1 MKFNRGYKESRE
13 KVKKSAKFTR
23 SCFNCDFYFKT
34 MSDKEE
40 VCQNLNVTQFDLVT
54 DENNIYCCYWR
65 QSERKSSE
73 DSLFK
78 GGTGRNRVI

>member
-40 VCQNLNVTQFDLVT
+40 VCQN
-54 DENNIYCCYWR
+54 R
-65 QSERKSSE
+65 MSH
-73 DSLFK
+73 SL
-78 GGTGRNRVI
+78 TL

>member
-1 MKFNRGYKESRE
+1 MDNPDIIESMKDEILSIANKKGGYVMKFNRGYKESRE

-40 VCQNLNVTQFDLVT
+40 VCQN
-54 DENNIYCCYWR
+54 R
-65 QSERKSSE
+65 MSH
-73 DSLFK
+73 SL
-78 GGTGRNRVI
+78 TL